1 MHRVL
6 LMVMAVAAFMCVGT
20 AGAFA
25 GSTPPGKPDCKYGKS
40 KDGKC
45 KPKPCKYGKSKDGK
59 CKPQPPDCKYG
70 KGSDGKC
77 KPQPPDCKYGKYDDG
92 KCKPPPV
99 VVEPPASGPC
109 SQADLVLLEDLLK
122 GTGGLVCLYLG
133 DNSPNAT
140 SDRDCP
146 DALLALPLDNLLGA
160 CVFLPPVDVDRG
172 HGDDSSSSS
181 PVSGLTGNS
190 GLPALPVSALPAVP
204 AVGSTELQEILSTIT
219 SLLKLPGM
227 TGGK

>member
-25 GSTPPGKPDCKYGKS
+25 GNTPPGKPDCKYGKS

-45 KPKPCKYGKSKDGK
+45 KPKPPDCNYGKS
-59 CKPQPPDCKYG
+59 
-70 KGSDGKC
+70 SDGKC

-99 VVEPPASGPC
+99 VVEPPSSGPC

-133 DNSPNAT
+133 DNSPNA
-140 SDRDCP
+140 DAVKDCP
-146 DALLALPLDNLLGA
+146 GALLALPLDHLVGA
-160 CVFLPPVDVDRG
+160 CVFLPPVEVDRG
-172 HGDDSSSSS
+172 SSDDASSS
-181 PVSGLTGNS
+181 PVSGLTGV
-190 GLPALPVSALPAVP
+190 PAVPGLPAVP
-204 AVGSTELQEILSTIT
+204 DLGSNGLQEIVDTIT
-219 SLLKLPGM
+219 SLLKLPGIA
-227 TGGK
+227 GAK

>member
-59 CKPQPPDCKYG
+59 CKPKPPDCNYG
-70 KGSDGKC
+70 KSSDGKC

-133 DNSPNAT
+133 DNSPNA
-140 SDRDCP
+140 DAVKDCP
-146 DALLALPLDNLLGA
+146 GALLALPLDHLVGA
-160 CVFLPPVDVDRG
+160 CVFLPPVEVDRG
-172 HGDDSSSSS
+172 HADDASSS
-181 PVSGLTGNS
+181 PVTGLAGVPAVP
-190 GLPALPVSALPAVP
+190 GLAAVP
-204 AVGSTELQEILSTIT
+204 AVPDLGSNGLQEIVDTIT
-219 SLLKLPGM
+219 SLLKLPGIA
-227 TGGK
+227 GAK

>member
-40 KDGKC
+40 KNGGC

-59 CKPQPPDCKYG
+59 CKPKPPDCKYG
-70 KGSDGKC
+70 KSSDGKC

-133 DNSPNAT
+133 DNSPNA
-140 SDRDCP
+140 DAVKDCP
-146 DALLALPLDNLLGA
+146 GALLALPLDHLVGA

-172 HGDDSSSSS
+172 HGDDASSSS
-181 PVSGLTGNS
+181 PVSGLTGVTGTS
-190 GLPALPVSALPAVP
+190 GLPAVP
-204 AVGSTELQEILSTIT
+204 DLGSNGLQEIVDTIT
-219 SLLKLPGM
+219 SLLKLPGIA
-227 TGGK
+227 GAK

>member
-45 KPKPCKYGKSKDGK
+45 KPKPCKYGKSKDGT
-59 CKPQPPDCKYG
+59 CKPKPPDCKYG
-70 KGSDGKC
+70 KSSDGKC

-99 VVEPPASGPC
+99 VVEPPSSGPC

-133 DNSPNAT
+133 DNSPNADT
-140 SDRDCP
+140 DKDCA
-146 DALLALPLDNLLGA
+146 DALLALPLDHLVGA
-160 CVFLPPVDVDRG
+160 CVFLPPVEVDRG
-172 HGDDSSSSS
+172 HGDDASSS
-181 PVSGLTGNS
+181 PISGIAGV
-190 GLPALPVSALPAVP
+190 PAVPALPAVP
-204 AVGSTELQEILSTIT
+204 DLGSNGLQEIVNTIT
-219 SLLKLPGM
+219 SLLKLPGIA
-227 TGGK
+227 GVK

>member
-25 GSTPPGKPDCKYGKS
+25 GDTPPGKPGDCKYGKKCKPKPPCKYGKG

-45 KPKPCKYGKSKDGK
+45 KPKPPDCTYGKSDSK
-59 CKPQPPDCKYG
+59 CKPP
-70 KGSDGKC
+70 
-77 KPQPPDCKYGKYDDG
+77 PPDCKYGKYDDG

-122 GTGGLVCLYLG
+122 GTGGLLCLYLG
-133 DNSPNAT
+133 DNSPNA
-140 SDRDCP
+140 DAVKDCP
-146 DALLALPLDNLLGA
+146 GALLALPVDNLVGA

-172 HGDDSSSSS
+172 HGDDVSSS
-181 PVSGLTGNS
+181 PVSGLTGVTGTS
-190 GLPALPVSALPAVP
+190 GLPALPDM
-204 AVGSTELQEILSTIT
+204 GSTGLQEILNTIS
-219 SLLKLPGM
+219 SLLKLPGV
-227 TGGK
+227 TGAK